1 MGCKSSGTFGF
12 HASESDD
19 AEGSSR
25 MDGTATGACSYVTG
39 VGAGGDGAKLNTLHG
54 EGHDMEPIETPKIS
68 ACRCFEIV

>member
-54 EGHDMEPIETPKIS
+54 EGHDMKPIETPKFS